1 MLSIPPQLLRTVL
14 LFSLGSA
21 LLLSNALTWYI
32 GQSRQ
37 VASLRDAY
45 FERIFWLSFSMSDK
59 ATELVD
65 TSNWAGLE
73 IHFSVLKSNPEVV
86 YLFLR
91 GMDDEIL
98 YAYDEDVVEEYDPEI
113 IVWDVPKAAILE
125 NRGIVGDPREYQ
137 SGKYELR
144 EQVLLKDAEVQG
156 ELRARVG
163 ERVFEAKR
171 ELQHWGEPVGILHI
185 GFSKK
190 PLQENVAESQRS
202 LLVIELLL
210 LLFGLL
216 LSGWV
221 ARRVAK
227 PLERI
232 TEEQRRIQ
240 DLRLDGEFELKSPI
254 VEVDSLSR
262 SLGAMRTS
270 LRAFQIYMPAEL
282 VRELILRGE
291 DAALGGQERELS
303 ILFVDIAG
311 FTSISEEL
319 KPEELMLQLSE
330 YLGLLAEI
338 IRAHSGT
345 VDKYL
350 GDGVMAFWGAP
361 VLSDH
366 HASDA
371 CRAALECRNRIQELN
386 EDWQAQGKKPFWS
399 RIGIHTGN
407 TLVGNVGSANR
418 MNYTVVGDSVN
429 LASRLE
435 GINKIYQTNII
446 VSSETQEEAGS
457 EFLFRPL
464 DTVRVKGKQKGVEI
478 FELIDSKE
486 QASEKQKE
494 FCAEFSRGVW
504 AYNVRRFDQ
513 AHEVFKQLSETFP
526 DDVPTQIYL
535 RRSHR
540 FSIVPPS
547 VDWEPVIDLE
557 PRFKTQADI

>member
-1 MLSIPPQLLRTVL
+1 MFSIPPQLFRTVL

-32 GQSRQ
+32 GQSHQ

-73 IHFSVLKSNPEVV
+73 IHFSVLKSQSEVV

-98 YAYDEDVVEEYDPEI
+98 YAYDDDVVEEYDPEI
-113 IVWDVPKAAILE
+113 IVWDVPKAAVLE
-125 NRGIVGDPREYQ
+125 NRGIVGDPKEYQ

-144 EQVLLKDAEVQG
+144 EQVLLKDSRVHG
-156 ELRARVG
+156 EMRGRVG

-202 LLVIELLL
+202 LLIIELLL
-210 LLFGLL
+210 ILFGLL

-303 ILFVDIAG
+303 ILFADIAE

-319 KPEELMLQLSE
+319 RPEELMLQLSE

-338 IRAHSGT
+338 IRTHSGT

-361 VLSDH
+361 VLSEH

-371 CRAALECRNRIQELN
+371 CQAALECRNRIQELN
-386 EDWQAQGKKPFWS
+386 ETWKAQGKKPFWS

-446 VSSETQEEAGS
+446 VSVETQEEAGS
-457 EFLFRPL
+457 QFLFRPL
-464 DTVRVKGKQKGVEI
+464 DTVRVKGKKNGVKI
-478 FELIDSKE
+478 FELLDSKE
-486 QASEKQKE
+486 QASEKQKQ
-494 FCAEFSRGVW
+494 FCTEFSRGVW
-504 AYNVRRFDQ
+504 AYSVRRFDQ
-513 AHEVFKQLSETFP
+513 AYEVFKQLSETFP

-535 RRSHR
+535 RRSRR
-540 FSIVPPS
+540 FSILPPG
-547 VDWEPVIDLE
+547 VEWEPIIDLE

>member
-1 MLSIPPQLLRTVL
+1 
-14 LFSLGSA
+14 
-21 LLLSNALTWYI
+21 
-32 GQSRQ
+32 
-37 VASLRDAY
+37 
-45 FERIFWLSFSMSDK
+45 
-59 ATELVD
+59 
-65 TSNWAGLE
+65 
-73 IHFSVLKSNPEVV
+73 
-86 YLFLR
+86 
-91 GMDDEIL
+91 
-98 YAYDEDVVEEYDPEI
+98 
-113 IVWDVPKAAILE
+113 
-125 NRGIVGDPREYQ
+125 
-137 SGKYELR
+137 
-144 EQVLLKDAEVQG
+144 
-156 ELRARVG
+156 
-163 ERVFEAKR
+163 
-171 ELQHWGEPVGILHI
+171 
-185 GFSKK
+185 
-190 PLQENVAESQRS
+190 
-202 LLVIELLL
+202 
-210 LLFGLL
+210 
-216 LSGWV
+216 
-221 ARRVAK
+221 
-227 PLERI
+227 
-232 TEEQRRIQ
+232 
-240 DLRLDGEFELKSPI
+240 
-254 VEVDSLSR
+254 
-262 SLGAMRTS
+262 
-270 LRAFQIYMPAEL
+270 
-282 VRELILRGE
+282 
-291 DAALGGQERELS
+291 
-303 ILFVDIAG
+303 
-311 FTSISEEL
+311 
-319 KPEELMLQLSE
+319 MLQLSE

-361 VLSDH
+361 MLSGQ

-386 EDWQAQGKKPFWS
+386 ENWQAQGKKPFWS

-464 DTVRVKGKQKGVEI
+464 DTVRVKGKKKGVEI

-486 QASEKQKE
+486 QASETQKE
-494 FCAEFSRGVW
+494 FCADFSRGVW

>member
-32 GQSRQ
+32 GQSQQ

-73 IHFSVLKSNPEVV
+73 IHFSVLKSQSEVV

-98 YAYDEDVVEEYDPEI
+98 YAYDDDVVEEYDPEI
-113 IVWDVPKAAILE
+113 IVWDVPKAAVLE
-125 NRGIVGDPREYQ
+125 NRGVVGDPKEYQ

-144 EQVLLKDAEVQG
+144 EQVLLKDSKVHG
-156 ELRARVG
+156 EMRGRVG

-171 ELQHWGEPVGILHI
+171 ELQHWGEPVGILYI
-185 GFSKK
+185 GFSEK
-190 PLQENVAESQRS
+190 PLQENVAESQSS
-202 LLVIELLL
+202 LLMIELLL

-303 ILFVDIAG
+303 ILFADIAE

-319 KPEELMLQLSE
+319 RPEELMLQLSE

-338 IRAHSGT
+338 IRTHSGT

-361 VLSDH
+361 VLSEH

-386 EDWQAQGKKPFWS
+386 EAWQAQGKKPFWS

-457 EFLFRPL
+457 QFLFRPL
-464 DTVRVKGKQKGVEI
+464 DTVRVKGKKKGVKI
-478 FELIDSKE
+478 FELLDSKE
-486 QASEKQKE
+486 QASEKQKQ
-494 FCAEFSRGVW
+494 FCTEFSRGVW
-504 AYNVRRFDQ
+504 AYSVRRFDQ
-513 AHEVFKQLSETFP
+513 AYEAFKQLSETFP

-535 RRSHR
+535 RRSRR
-540 FSIVPPS
+540 FSIVPPG
-547 VDWEPVIDLE
+547 VEWEPIIDLE